1 MRQLKNLE
9 RRWLATPADTTVIRA
24 RRGRR
29 DVLSGGMVGLEQ
41 LKFYFPRAV
50 AAIEARID
58 LLRKVISFGL
68 VGVVN
73 ATIDFAVFWTA
84 VHAAGV
90 PKIPAN
96 VMSWMVAVSASYVM
110 NSFTT
115 FAAESGRKL
124 RWRAYG
130 AFVVSGVAGMV
141 ASTAALVVVDWM
153 LHPLVPGD
161 DLRLAAAKVGAI
173 GVSFVVNFS
182 LSHFVVFRRRVET
195 AQESR

>member
-1 MRQLKNLE
+1 M
-9 RRWLATPADTTVIRA
+9 I
-24 RRGRR
+24 
-29 DVLSGGMVGLEQ
+29 GLQE
-41 LKFYFPRAV
+41 LRFRFPRAV
-50 AAIEARID
+50 AALEARVD
-58 LLRKVISFGL
+58 LLRKAISFGL

-96 VMSWMVAVSASYVM
+96 VLSWMVAVSCSYVM

-130 AFVVSGVAGMV
+130 AFVASGVAGMV
-141 ASTAALVVVDWM
+141 ASTTALVVVDWM
-153 LHPLVPGD
+153 MRPLVPGD
-161 DLRLAAAKVGAI
+161 DLRLAAAKVAAI

-182 LSHFVVFRRRVET
+182 LSHFVVFRRRVGT
-195 AQESR
+195 AQEGRS

>member
-1 MRQLKNLE
+1 MIGLDQL
-9 RRWLATPADTTVIRA
+9 R
-24 RRGRR
+24 
-29 DVLSGGMVGLEQ
+29 
-41 LKFYFPRAV
+41 FHFPRAV
-50 AAIEARID
+50 AALEARLD
-58 LLRKVISFGL
+58 LLRKAISFGL

-84 VHAAGV
+84 VHAVGL
-90 PKIPAN
+90 PKVPAN

-130 AFVVSGVAGMV
+130 AFVASGMAGMV
-141 ASTAALVVVDWM
+141 ASTIALVIVDWA
-153 LHPLVPGD
+153 LRALITDD
-161 DLRLAAAKVGAI
+161 DLRLAIAKFGAI

-195 AQESR
+195 AEGG